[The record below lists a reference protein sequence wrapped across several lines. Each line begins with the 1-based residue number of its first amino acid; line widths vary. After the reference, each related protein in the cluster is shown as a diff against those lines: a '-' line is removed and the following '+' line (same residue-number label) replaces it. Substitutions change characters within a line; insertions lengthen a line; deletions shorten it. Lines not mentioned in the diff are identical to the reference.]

1 MSIDVEASTSP
12 SQNQSAPAT
21 GSISMAK
28 RLSAEGRLAR
38 LEPSQPRILRK
49 YPKLRL
55 ATHHSKNAK
64 SRRQSGRL
72 LWMFL
77 EHFREIGWM
86 SWWLSNLHWSFL
98 PTAASISC
106 YFLISSYNLV
116 ASWSWLHWRLLPLM
130 AMLIALGST
139 LALVPGIRAPACL
152 GRLQRQRLQRQVIPK
167 CIPQLA
173 NSQSPAQEEPRQ
185 FRRSW
190 DRQDGDP
197 GYIYIFLHRINKYN
211 ILIYMCIYI
220 CVVYIYICLYMHVC
234 VLYVLCMCI
243 KYI

>member
-1 MSIDVEASTSP
+1 MSIDVEASLHLRKINRLLPLAPSP
-12 SQNQSAPAT
+12 WQAT
-21 GSISMAK
+21 FGWGPS
-28 RLSAEGRLAR
+28 GT

-55 ATHHSKNAK
+55 ATTI
-64 SRRQSGRL
+64 RRMQRAEGKAEG
-72 LWMFL
+72 FVNVL

-167 CIPQLA
+167 CIPQLRIP
-173 NSQSPAQEEPRQ
+173 NRPPKKSLGNFGGLGIGRMGTL
-185 FRRSW
+185 
-190 DRQDGDP
+190 D
-197 GYIYIFLHRINKYN
+197 IFTYFTSNYKYN
-211 ILIYMCIYI
+211 I
-220 CVVYIYICLYMHVC
+220 
-234 VLYVLCMCI
+234 
-243 KYI
+243 